1 MRVTTIGLEE
11 QAWTPS
17 RRAAQ
22 SNLIGACRAVIANES
37 SATPNGGYL
46 RRPPREIDHSV
57 LSGSRYEA
65 EAQTP
70 TGAQTQAVQGLS

>member
-22 SNLIGACRAVIANES
+22 SDLIGACRAVIAKES
-37 SATPNGGYL
+37 SATPNGGYARSRLGLPVTL
-46 RRPPREIDHSV
+46 RDV
-57 LSGSRYEA
+57 SGRH
-65 EAQTP
+65 
-70 TGAQTQAVQGLS
+70 

>member
-22 SNLIGACRAVIANES
+22 SDLIGACRAVVAKES
-37 SATPNGGYL
+37 SATPNGG
-46 RRPPREIDHSV
+46 
-57 LSGSRYEA
+57 SGMA
-65 EAQTP
+65 
-70 TGAQTQAVQGLS
+70 

>member
-22 SNLIGACRAVIANES
+22 SDLIGARRAVIAKES
-37 SATPNGGYL
+37 SATPNGGSARGYPAL
-46 RRPPREIDHSV
+46 VIPMTDPTAADPRAPGRMFMH
-57 LSGSRYEA
+57 R
-65 EAQTP
+65 
-70 TGAQTQAVQGLS
+70 GAGR